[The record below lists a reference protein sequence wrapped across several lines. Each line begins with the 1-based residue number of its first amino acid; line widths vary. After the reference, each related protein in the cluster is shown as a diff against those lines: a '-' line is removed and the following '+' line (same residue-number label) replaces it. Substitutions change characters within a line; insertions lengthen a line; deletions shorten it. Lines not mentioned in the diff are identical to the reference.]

1 MFITVRSRRT
11 GNLVNIRVSDIVEV
25 LPRPVGCDIIRHG
38 KPALGVTQSAADVEH
53 MIDPP
58 AQPSVTVRT
67 QNTTVNHVHVQQPR
81 QRSSSIV
88 DTAIGVGAGIVGA
101 EIVGEVLDNVFG
113 TDWF

>member
-11 GNLVNIRVSDIVEV
+11 GNHISIRVSDIIEV
-25 LPRPVGCDIIRHG
+25 RPRAAGSDIIRHG
-38 KPALGVTQSAADVEH
+38 KPVLGVTQTAEEVERL
-53 MIDPP
+53 IDPP
-58 AQPSVTVRT
+58 VQQPSVTVRN
-67 QNTTVNHVHVQQPR
+67 QTTVNHVHLQQPR
-81 QRSSSIV
+81 NRSSSIV